1 MTINSVFLMLLTG
14 LQIGAI
20 YALIALG
27 LTLIF
32 GTLGVVNFAHGAL
45 YLIAA
50 YFAVLLA
57 SSLGFGYAIIIVPIL
72 LFIVGIAMERGLI
85 QFFYRRP
92 HTDQILVTFGL
103 AIVVEETLKW
113 IFGSNNI
120 PFALPDWGAGQV
132 LFYGAGVIVPEAI
145 PGMRIPMPFLEGF
158 AFFPAWRLLLIAIT
172 AATVLALFLLL
183 QFTRF
188 GLVVRAGM
196 RDPEMLQF
204 LGIDIPKRFA
214 IVFGLGALIAGIAGV
229 FGGPVTQVSPTVG
242 MSLLVP
248 SFLVV
253 VIGGM
258 GSTLGALVAAVLIGM
273 ALSFTT
279 GFASVVGDPTLKAAL
294 TALQQIVVYLVAV
307 VVLLVRPRGLFGKK
321 GVFE

>member
-1 MTINSVFLMLLTG
+1 MTINSVFLMVLTG
-14 LQIGAI
+14 LQLGAI

-27 LTLIF
+27 LTLVF

-50 YFAVLLA
+50 YFAVFLA
-57 SSLGFGYAIIIVPIL
+57 KSMGFGLTIVLVPIVLFVIGL
-72 LFIVGIAMERGLI
+72 LMERGLI
-85 QFFYRRP
+85 RFFYRRP

-113 IFGSNNI
+113 MFGANNI
-120 PFALPDWGAGQV
+120 PFNLPDWGAGQV
-132 LFYGAGVIVPEAI
+132 LFYGLGANVPDAI
-145 PGMRIPMPFLEGF
+145 PGLRIPMPFLEGF
-158 AFFPAWRLLLIAIT
+158 TFFPFWRLLLIVVT
-172 AATVLALFLLL
+172 ALTILALFALL

-196 RDPEMLQF
+196 RDPEMLRF
-204 LGIDIPKRFA
+204 LGINVTQRFA
-214 IVFGLGALIAGIAGV
+214 IVFGIGAMIAGIAGV
-229 FGGPVTQVSPTVG
+229 FGGPVTQVSPSVG
-242 MSLLVP
+242 MALLVP

-258 GSTLGALVAAVLIGM
+258 GSMLGALVAALLLGM
-273 ALSFTT
+273 ASSFTT
-279 GFASVVGDPTLKAAL
+279 GFAAAVGDPTAKMLL

-307 VVLLVRPRGLFGKK
+307 IVLLIRPRGLFGKK
-321 GVFE
+321 GMFE

>member
-1 MTINSVFLMLLTG
+1 MTINSVFLMVLTG
-14 LQIGAI
+14 LQLGAI
-20 YALIALG
+20 YALIGLG

-50 YFAVLLA
+50 YLAVLL
-57 SSLGFGYAIIIVPIL
+57 SKSIGFGYAIVLVPIA
-72 LFIVGIAMERGLI
+72 LFVVGIALERGLI

-103 AIVVEETLKW
+103 AIVVEEALKW
-113 IFGSNNI
+113 MFGANNI
-120 PFALPDWGAGQV
+120 PFALPAWGAGQV
-132 LFYGAGVIVPEAI
+132 LFYGLGATVPEAI
-145 PGMRIPMPFLEGF
+145 PGLRIPMPFLDGF
-158 AFFPAWRLLLIAIT
+158 AFFPVWRLLLIVVT
-172 AATVLALFLLL
+172 AATIAALFALL

-196 RDPEMLQF
+196 REPEMVRF
-204 LGIDIPKRFA
+204 LGVNLTRNFA
-214 IVFGLGALIAGIAGV
+214 VVFGLGALIAGIAGV

-242 MSLLVP
+242 MALLVP

-258 GSTLGALVAAVLIGM
+258 GSIVGALVAALLLGM

-279 GFASVVGDPTLKAAL
+279 GFASVASDPTLKATL
-294 TALQQIVVYLVAV
+294 IALQQIVVYLVAV
-307 VVLLVRPRGLFGKK
+307 VVLLIRPRGLFGKK
-321 GVFE
+321 GIFE

>member
-1 MTINSVFLMLLTG
+1 MVLTG

-50 YFAVLLA
+50 YLAVLLA
-57 SSLGFGYAIIIVPIL
+57 SSYGFGVAILLVPVI
-72 LFIVGIAMERGLI
+72 LFIVGLAMERGLI
-85 QFFYRRP
+85 QFFYQRP

-103 AIVVEETLKW
+103 AIVVEETFKW

-120 PFALPDWGAGQV
+120 PFALPAWGAGQV
-132 LFYGAGVIVPEAI
+132 LFYGAGAVVPEAI
-145 PGMRIPMPFLEGF
+145 PGLRIPMPFLDGF
-158 AFFPAWRLLLIAIT
+158 AFFPAWRLLLVGVTAI
-172 AATVLALFLLL
+172 TVLALFVVL

-196 RDPEMLQF
+196 REPEMLQF
-204 LGIDIPKRFA
+204 LGIDIPARFA

-242 MSLLVP
+242 MSLLIP

-258 GSTLGALVAAVLIGM
+258 GSTLGALVAALMLGM

-279 GFASVVGDPTLKAAL
+279 GFASAVSDPFLKASL

-307 VVLLVRPRGLFGKK
+307 IVLLVRPRGLFGRK
-321 GVFE
+321 GILE